1 MRRVFKSVDFISEGA
16 GSIARWFG
24 LLLILVVV
32 YDVVARYVF
41 DSPTIWGYEVGIALG
56 MSLYCWGYAYT
67 ESKHGHVRV
76 DVFYIH
82 MSPRARAIVDTIG
95 GFIFF
100 LPVIGLVVFASWNK
114 MMWSW
119 GVMEKSVEGYWYPP
133 WYPLRTMVFLGFA
146 LLLMQGLANLSR
158 SLYHAIKGRAYGTE
172 S

>member
-1 MRRVFKSVDFISEGA
+1 MRKVFKIVDTISEGS
-16 GSIARWFG
+16 GSVARWFG

-32 YDVVARYVF
+32 YDVGARYIF
-41 DSPTIWGYEVGIALG
+41 NAPTIWGYEIAMALG

-82 MSPRARAIVDTIG
+82 MSPRGKAIIDTVG
-95 GFIFF
+95 GLFFF
-100 LPVIGLVVFASWNK
+100 LPVIGLVAFAAWNK

-133 WYPLRTMVFLGFA
+133 WYPLRTMIFLGFA
-146 LLLMQGLANLSR
+146 LLLMQGLTNLSR
-158 SLYHAIKGRAYGTE
+158 SVYHAIKGRAYGT
-172 S
+172 

>member
-1 MRRVFKSVDFISEGA
+1 MRRIFKIVDSISLTTGN
-16 GSIARWFG
+16 IARWFG
-24 LLLILVVV
+24 FLLILVVV

-41 DSPTIWGYEVGIALG
+41 DSPTVWGYEVGIALG

-82 MSPRARAIVDTIG
+82 MSPRVKAIVDAIG
-95 GFIFF
+95 GFLFF
-100 LPVIGLVVFASWNK
+100 IPPIGLVVLASWNK
-114 MMWSW
+114 MLWSW
-119 GVMEKSVEGYWYPP
+119 DVMEKSVEGYWYPP

-146 LLLMQGLANLSR
+146 LLMMQGLANLTR
-158 SLYHAIKGRAYGTE
+158 NAYHVIKGRAYGTE

>member
-1 MRRVFKSVDFISEGA
+1 MGKVFKIVDSISEQSGNF
-16 GSIARWFG
+16 ARWFG

-32 YDVVARYVF
+32 YDVIARYAF
-41 DSPTIWGYEVGIALG
+41 NSPTVWGYEVAMALG

-82 MSPRARAIVDTIG
+82 ISPRARAITDTIG
-95 GFIFF
+95 GSLFF
-100 LPVIGLVVFASWNK
+100 LPVIGLVVFAAFNK

-133 WYPLRTMVFLGFA
+133 WYPLRTMIFLGFA

-158 SLYHAIKGRAYGTE
+158 NVYHAIKGRAHGT
-172 S
+172 